1 MIHGADRTEKLC
13 GAVALTE
20 MMSYEPQEGGVPRS
34 GRGRRKFKS
43 CHSDQHLAE
52 FFVLFGPR
60 IGPRKRPET
69 DRWQKAAGEPLAVLL
84 LSLRQHPNNVST
96 AYPLVS
102 ATA

>member
-1 MIHGADRTEKLC
+1 MVPPSFGTRGSQVQILPLRP
-13 GAVALTE
+13 AL
-20 MMSYEPQEGGVPRS
+20 SR
-34 GRGRRKFKS
+34 
-43 CHSDQHLAE
+43 

-60 IGPRKRPET
+60 IGPRNRPET